1 MGTRKSLV
9 PAESR
14 EALEAIKGA
23 ECSLVESSYGREL
36 VLGFGPTRPSRPPL
50 KRLRSEW
57 MLFMR
62 DVPWA
67 LEDAKGAVATDRSP
81 LTERVMGRIKNSLLH
96 DRVRDVEI
104 RNEALGLTMQFM
116 RSEILLIPKRL
127 NGKSDPIWELTTPNN
142 RVLQAIPRIGLRL
155 GSLSARPLEQREV
168 YKKVAKSDREK
179 DSLAS
184 PARARVDLWK
194 LLIRATKQLS
204 WELHAPVGLSKS
216 GLDALV
222 LSPNGDVLGI
232 QLKARSQSFDLQG
245 IPTLLLLDRPLKR
258 STAANTFDASRGD
271 ANSLAERMFSLL
283 TATESSHY
291 E

>member
-1 MGTRKSLV
+1 MGIEKNLV
-9 PAESR
+9 PDESR
-14 EALEAIKGA
+14 EALEGIKGA

-67 LEDAKGAVATDRSP
+67 LEDARGAVATDRSP
-81 LTERVMGRIKNSLLH
+81 LTERVMGRIKKSLLQ

-104 RNEALGLTMQFM
+104 RNEALGLTMQLM
-116 RSEILLIPKRL
+116 HSEILLIPKRL
-127 NGKSDPIWELTTPNN
+127 NGKTDPIWELATPND

-155 GSLSARPLEQREV
+155 RSSSARPPEGPPMFHNQPALRRETDPLV
-168 YKKVAKSDREK
+168 PVKGAG
-179 DSLAS
+179 
-184 PARARVDLWK
+184 VDLWQ

-204 WELHAPVGLSKS
+204 CELHAPVGLSKS

-222 LSPNGDVLGI
+222 LFPNGKVLGI
-232 QLKARSQSFDLQG
+232 QMKSRSRNFDLQG
-245 IPTLLLLDRPLKR
+245 VPTLALVDGPATG
-258 STAANTFDASRGD
+258 STPPNTFDASRG
-271 ANSLAERMFSLL
+271 NPSSLAQKMSSLL
-283 TATESSHY
+283 AASESSHY